1 MGKQNGTHN
10 IVQKISTGE
19 YFLCKNE
26 RPIGTVRIPLRMIKK
41 ENIQFKEDEKIT
53 KLLSVAYNTNFRGT
67 IEIKLYNEEPDST
80 KQELEDIK
88 IKYEKALESS
98 KMNLGNQLKIPP
110 NFNISL
116 GKEENFVEFI
126 QKSLDLFKAKKIR
139 KNSQSITYEIDK
151 SIIPEETKV
160 PDNIVDSWKKY
171 FPNED

>member
-110 NFNISL
+110 NFSMSL
-116 GKEENFVEFI
+116 GKEGKFEEN
-126 QKSLDLFKAKKIR
+126 KKI
-139 KNSQSITYEIDK
+139 YK

-171 FPNED
+171 FPDED